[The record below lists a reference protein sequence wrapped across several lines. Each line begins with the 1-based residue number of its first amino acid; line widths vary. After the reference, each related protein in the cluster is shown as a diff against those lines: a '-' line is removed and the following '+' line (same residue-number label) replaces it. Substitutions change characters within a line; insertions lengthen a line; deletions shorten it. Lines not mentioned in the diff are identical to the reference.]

1 MKNATTI
8 ICKYCTKK
16 FDYPDYKVRRGL
28 KLGQKW
34 GIFCNMQCQISHKK
48 ENNLKKTVNCKQ
60 CNKIF
65 TKDLDQIKK
74 TKNNNFCNSSC
85 EIITTN
91 TKSTEQ
97 DVPN

>member
-16 FDYPDYKVRRGL
+16 FDYPDYKVRRG
-28 KLGQKW
+28 QKTT
-34 GIFCNMQCQISHKK
+34 IFAIVHARRN
-48 ENNLKKTVNCKQ
+48 
-60 CNKIF
+60 
-65 TKDLDQIKK
+65 
-74 TKNNNFCNSSC
+74 
-85 EIITTN
+85 ITTN